1 MTMQID
7 YSDFKKFANDIIVGN
22 NVEIENI
29 KELFDAY
36 TTYMMSKKMS
46 NGDIK
51 NNRMTSIINNYET
64 YRKTK
69 YNKCELME
77 YYKKHLVD
85 NFNKTFNPP
94 KCLFT
99 AAQRERRIE
108 KEKELFEMET
118 DDIAHHYKE
127 INDKYSYYN
136 YENKKNDYD
145 NIISDYEDE
154 EYKFEYN
161 EEYYTSDSDYY
172 YDEYY
177 SDCESDYLSDEN

>member
-7 YSDFKKFANDIIVGN
+7 YCNFKKFADDIIAGN
-22 NVEIENI
+22 NVETENI

-36 TTYMMSKKMS
+36 TTYMMSKKIS
-46 NGDIK
+46 NEDIK
-51 NNRMTSIINNYET
+51 IKRMTSIINNYEA
-64 YRKTK
+64 YKNAN
-69 YNKCELME
+69 YNKKELIE
-77 YYKKHLVD
+77 YYKNYLVD

-108 KEKELFEMET
+108 KEKELFEIET

-136 YENKKNDYD
+136 CEYQKNDDD
-145 NIISDYEDE
+145 NISDYEDS
-154 EYKFEYN
+154 EYEFEYN

-177 SDCESDYLSDEN
+177 SEYESDYLSDEY